1 MFDLH
6 SENTALHHF
15 AEANSDGLQN
25 AALLLGGRPWLRRAQ
40 RFIDELQNGRP
51 SRRCLNEAHALL
63 DLLRLEHVH
72 DLERPES
79 GYFAELDPAMPYIED
94 ICLLSEGLEAAI
106 GETRSAPVLAPVSF
120 RQEAWA

>member
-6 SENTALHHF
+6 TEKTALHHF

-40 RFIDELQNGRP
+40 RLIDDLRTGYR
-51 SRRCLNEAHALL
+51 SRRCLNEARALL
-63 DLLRLEHVH
+63 GLLCLEHVH

-106 GETRSAPVLAPVSF
+106 GETRSAPVLAPMLH
-120 RQEAWA
+120 QEAWA